1 MQNKRVLLAMSG
13 GVDSSA
19 CAILL
24 KKQGYDVTGVTLN
37 MILENENAIKDAKL
51 VCKKLG
57 IEHVVIEAEEIF
69 KNKVINNFI
78 ETYANIETPNP
89 CIQCNIYLKFGV
101 LYDYM
106 KNNNSGFTLVEL
118 LGVVVII
125 GILATVAGLAVFQI
139 IHNQQEKLLEDQ
151 IATLKDTA
159 VTYVLSEETYL
170 ESCGNALDTN
180 NPDCY
185 VNVSINDL
193 IEEGFF
199 ENRGDICDT
208 NKSVIVYKRTEG
220 LITELESYVE
230 DGVCSY

>member
-1 MQNKRVLLAMSG
+1 
-13 GVDSSA
+13 
-19 CAILL
+19 
-24 KKQGYDVTGVTLN
+24 
-37 MILENENAIKDAKL
+37 
-51 VCKKLG
+51 
-57 IEHVVIEAEEIF
+57 
-69 KNKVINNFI
+69 
-78 ETYANIETPNP
+78 
-89 CIQCNIYLKFGV
+89 
-101 LYDYM
+101 M

-118 LGVVVII
+118 LGVIVII

-159 VTYVLSEETYL
+159 VTYVLSKETYL

-208 NKSVIVYKRTEG
+208 NKFVIVYKRTEG

>member
-1 MQNKRVLLAMSG
+1 
-13 GVDSSA
+13 
-19 CAILL
+19 
-24 KKQGYDVTGVTLN
+24 
-37 MILENENAIKDAKL
+37 
-51 VCKKLG
+51 
-57 IEHVVIEAEEIF
+57 
-69 KNKVINNFI
+69 
-78 ETYANIETPNP
+78 
-89 CIQCNIYLKFGV
+89 
-101 LYDYM
+101 M

-118 LGVVVII
+118 LGVIVII

-159 VTYVLSEETYL
+159 VTYVLSKETYL

-193 IEEGFF
+193 IEEVFF

>member
-1 MQNKRVLLAMSG
+1 
-13 GVDSSA
+13 
-19 CAILL
+19 
-24 KKQGYDVTGVTLN
+24 
-37 MILENENAIKDAKL
+37 
-51 VCKKLG
+51 
-57 IEHVVIEAEEIF
+57 
-69 KNKVINNFI
+69 
-78 ETYANIETPNP
+78 
-89 CIQCNIYLKFGV
+89 
-101 LYDYM
+101 M

-118 LGVVVII
+118 LGVIVII

-159 VTYVLSEETYL
+159 VTYVLSKETYL

-230 DGVCSY
+230 DGVCNY

>member
-1 MQNKRVLLAMSG
+1 
-13 GVDSSA
+13 
-19 CAILL
+19 
-24 KKQGYDVTGVTLN
+24 
-37 MILENENAIKDAKL
+37 
-51 VCKKLG
+51 
-57 IEHVVIEAEEIF
+57 
-69 KNKVINNFI
+69 
-78 ETYANIETPNP
+78 
-89 CIQCNIYLKFGV
+89 
-101 LYDYM
+101 M

-118 LGVVVII
+118 LGVIVII

-159 VTYVLSEETYL
+159 VSYVLSKETYL

-185 VNVSINDL
+185 VNVSIHDL

>member
-1 MQNKRVLLAMSG
+1 
-13 GVDSSA
+13 
-19 CAILL
+19 
-24 KKQGYDVTGVTLN
+24 
-37 MILENENAIKDAKL
+37 
-51 VCKKLG
+51 
-57 IEHVVIEAEEIF
+57 
-69 KNKVINNFI
+69 
-78 ETYANIETPNP
+78 
-89 CIQCNIYLKFGV
+89 
-101 LYDYM
+101 M

-118 LGVVVII
+118 LGVIVII

-159 VTYVLSEETYL
+159 ITYVLSKETYL

>member
-1 MQNKRVLLAMSG
+1 
-13 GVDSSA
+13 
-19 CAILL
+19 
-24 KKQGYDVTGVTLN
+24 
-37 MILENENAIKDAKL
+37 
-51 VCKKLG
+51 
-57 IEHVVIEAEEIF
+57 
-69 KNKVINNFI
+69 
-78 ETYANIETPNP
+78 
-89 CIQCNIYLKFGV
+89 
-101 LYDYM
+101 M

-118 LGVVVII
+118 LGVIVII

-159 VTYVLSEETYL
+159 VSYVLSKETYL

-208 NKSVIVYKRTEG
+208 NKSVIVYKKTEG

>member
-1 MQNKRVLLAMSG
+1 
-13 GVDSSA
+13 
-19 CAILL
+19 
-24 KKQGYDVTGVTLN
+24 
-37 MILENENAIKDAKL
+37 
-51 VCKKLG
+51 
-57 IEHVVIEAEEIF
+57 
-69 KNKVINNFI
+69 
-78 ETYANIETPNP
+78 
-89 CIQCNIYLKFGV
+89 
-101 LYDYM
+101 M

-118 LGVVVII
+118 LGVIVII

-159 VTYVLSEETYL
+159 VTYVLSKETYL

>member
-1 MQNKRVLLAMSG
+1 
-13 GVDSSA
+13 
-19 CAILL
+19 
-24 KKQGYDVTGVTLN
+24 
-37 MILENENAIKDAKL
+37 
-51 VCKKLG
+51 
-57 IEHVVIEAEEIF
+57 
-69 KNKVINNFI
+69 
-78 ETYANIETPNP
+78 
-89 CIQCNIYLKFGV
+89 
-101 LYDYM
+101 M

-118 LGVVVII
+118 LGVIVII

-159 VTYVLSEETYL
+159 VTYVLSKETYL

-199 ENRGDICDT
+199 ENHGDICDT

>member
-1 MQNKRVLLAMSG
+1 MK
-13 GVDSSA
+13 
-19 CAILL
+19 
-24 KKQGYDVTGVTLN
+24 
-37 MILENENAIKDAKL
+37 IKNL
-51 VCKKLG
+51 
-57 IEHVVIEAEEIF
+57 
-69 KNKVINNFI
+69 
-78 ETYANIETPNP
+78 
-89 CIQCNIYLKFGV
+89 
-101 LYDYM
+101 
-106 KNNNSGFTLVEL
+106 GFTLVEL
-118 LGVVVII
+118 LGVIAII
-125 GILATVAGLAVFQI
+125 GILATIASVTVFQI

-159 VTYVLSEETYL
+159 VSYVLSKETYL

>member
-1 MQNKRVLLAMSG
+1 
-13 GVDSSA
+13 
-19 CAILL
+19 
-24 KKQGYDVTGVTLN
+24 
-37 MILENENAIKDAKL
+37 
-51 VCKKLG
+51 
-57 IEHVVIEAEEIF
+57 
-69 KNKVINNFI
+69 
-78 ETYANIETPNP
+78 
-89 CIQCNIYLKFGV
+89 
-101 LYDYM
+101 M

-118 LGVVVII
+118 LGVIVII

>member
-1 MQNKRVLLAMSG
+1 
-13 GVDSSA
+13 
-19 CAILL
+19 
-24 KKQGYDVTGVTLN
+24 
-37 MILENENAIKDAKL
+37 
-51 VCKKLG
+51 
-57 IEHVVIEAEEIF
+57 
-69 KNKVINNFI
+69 
-78 ETYANIETPNP
+78 
-89 CIQCNIYLKFGV
+89 
-101 LYDYM
+101 M

-118 LGVVVII
+118 LGVIVII

-139 IHNQQEKLLEDQ
+139 IHNQQEELLEDQ

-159 VTYVLSEETYL
+159 VTYVLSKETYL

-208 NKSVIVYKRTEG
+208 NKSVIVYKRMEG

>member
-1 MQNKRVLLAMSG
+1 
-13 GVDSSA
+13 
-19 CAILL
+19 
-24 KKQGYDVTGVTLN
+24 
-37 MILENENAIKDAKL
+37 
-51 VCKKLG
+51 
-57 IEHVVIEAEEIF
+57 
-69 KNKVINNFI
+69 
-78 ETYANIETPNP
+78 
-89 CIQCNIYLKFGV
+89 
-101 LYDYM
+101 M

-118 LGVVVII
+118 LGVIEII

-159 VTYVLSEETYL
+159 VTYVLSKETYL

>member
-1 MQNKRVLLAMSG
+1 
-13 GVDSSA
+13 
-19 CAILL
+19 
-24 KKQGYDVTGVTLN
+24 
-37 MILENENAIKDAKL
+37 
-51 VCKKLG
+51 
-57 IEHVVIEAEEIF
+57 
-69 KNKVINNFI
+69 
-78 ETYANIETPNP
+78 
-89 CIQCNIYLKFGV
+89 
-101 LYDYM
+101 M

-118 LGVVVII
+118 LGVIVII

-159 VTYVLSEETYL
+159 VTYVLSKETYL

-208 NKSVIVYKRTEG
+208 NKSVIVNKRTEG

>member
-1 MQNKRVLLAMSG
+1 
-13 GVDSSA
+13 
-19 CAILL
+19 
-24 KKQGYDVTGVTLN
+24 
-37 MILENENAIKDAKL
+37 
-51 VCKKLG
+51 
-57 IEHVVIEAEEIF
+57 
-69 KNKVINNFI
+69 
-78 ETYANIETPNP
+78 
-89 CIQCNIYLKFGV
+89 
-101 LYDYM
+101 M

-118 LGVVVII
+118 LGVIVII

-151 IATLKDTA
+151 IVTLKDTA
-159 VTYVLSEETYL
+159 VTYVLSKETYL

>member
-1 MQNKRVLLAMSG
+1 
-13 GVDSSA
+13 
-19 CAILL
+19 
-24 KKQGYDVTGVTLN
+24 
-37 MILENENAIKDAKL
+37 
-51 VCKKLG
+51 
-57 IEHVVIEAEEIF
+57 
-69 KNKVINNFI
+69 
-78 ETYANIETPNP
+78 
-89 CIQCNIYLKFGV
+89 
-101 LYDYM
+101 M

-118 LGVVVII
+118 LGVIVII

-159 VTYVLSEETYL
+159 VTYVLSKETYL

-180 NPDCY
+180 NLDCY

>member
-1 MQNKRVLLAMSG
+1 
-13 GVDSSA
+13 
-19 CAILL
+19 
-24 KKQGYDVTGVTLN
+24 
-37 MILENENAIKDAKL
+37 
-51 VCKKLG
+51 
-57 IEHVVIEAEEIF
+57 
-69 KNKVINNFI
+69 
-78 ETYANIETPNP
+78 
-89 CIQCNIYLKFGV
+89 
-101 LYDYM
+101 M

-118 LGVVVII
+118 LGVIVII
-125 GILATVAGLAVFQI
+125 GILATVAGLAVFFI

-159 VTYVLSEETYL
+159 VTYVLSKETYL

>member
-1 MQNKRVLLAMSG
+1 
-13 GVDSSA
+13 
-19 CAILL
+19 
-24 KKQGYDVTGVTLN
+24 
-37 MILENENAIKDAKL
+37 
-51 VCKKLG
+51 
-57 IEHVVIEAEEIF
+57 
-69 KNKVINNFI
+69 
-78 ETYANIETPNP
+78 
-89 CIQCNIYLKFGV
+89 
-101 LYDYM
+101 M

-118 LGVVVII
+118 LGVIVII

-159 VTYVLSEETYL
+159 VSYVLSKETYL

>member
-1 MQNKRVLLAMSG
+1 
-13 GVDSSA
+13 
-19 CAILL
+19 
-24 KKQGYDVTGVTLN
+24 
-37 MILENENAIKDAKL
+37 
-51 VCKKLG
+51 
-57 IEHVVIEAEEIF
+57 
-69 KNKVINNFI
+69 
-78 ETYANIETPNP
+78 
-89 CIQCNIYLKFGV
+89 
-101 LYDYM
+101 M

-118 LGVVVII
+118 LGVIVII

-159 VTYVLSEETYL
+159 VTYVLSKETYL

-208 NKSVIVYKRTEG
+208 NKSVIVYKKTEG

>member
-1 MQNKRVLLAMSG
+1 
-13 GVDSSA
+13 
-19 CAILL
+19 
-24 KKQGYDVTGVTLN
+24 
-37 MILENENAIKDAKL
+37 
-51 VCKKLG
+51 
-57 IEHVVIEAEEIF
+57 
-69 KNKVINNFI
+69 
-78 ETYANIETPNP
+78 
-89 CIQCNIYLKFGV
+89 
-101 LYDYM
+101 M

-118 LGVVVII
+118 LGVIVII

-139 IHNQQEKLLEDQ
+139 IHNQQEELLEDQ

-159 VTYVLSEETYL
+159 VTYVLSKETYL

>member
-1 MQNKRVLLAMSG
+1 
-13 GVDSSA
+13 
-19 CAILL
+19 
-24 KKQGYDVTGVTLN
+24 
-37 MILENENAIKDAKL
+37 
-51 VCKKLG
+51 
-57 IEHVVIEAEEIF
+57 
-69 KNKVINNFI
+69 
-78 ETYANIETPNP
+78 
-89 CIQCNIYLKFGV
+89 
-101 LYDYM
+101 M

-118 LGVVVII
+118 LGVIVII

-159 VTYVLSEETYL
+159 VTYVLSKETYL

-185 VNVSINDL
+185 VNVSIKDL